1 MSRLGGENLKI
12 IKFTG
17 VLLVS
22 LVALFVI
29 FFFEIRTL
37 PAGSSIAG
45 IVLGFSLPAVAI
57 TFQDLTDTTNW
68 KEAQR
73 ELQRGKIIKGD
84 TIVRISFAYL
94 FRIKLGDKY
103 FLVKNERNTNKFQ
116 PVGGVYKMK
125 DNEKTEL
132 KNLFHIMDDNKV
144 LIDESSRND
153 YRLRMENR
161 YLRKF
166 VKRFDSEAKRERV
179 SDLSREFTE
188 ELIHKGTLN
197 WSQITYRVCGRHM
210 TPLTYSQ
217 HFQIYELLFADV
229 VELMLTPEQ
238 EADLRKLM
246 KQPSSLYRFATEEEI
261 DSLGIDTK
269 AGILEE
275 SIADHSIKILEKAEG
290 KLMKIPH
297 TGMQYTV
304 RLNK

>member
-1 MSRLGGENLKI
+1 MKI
-12 IKFTG
+12 IKFIG
-17 VLLVS
+17 VLLISV
-22 LVALFVI
+22 VAFGVML
-29 FFFEIRTL
+29 FFEIRAL
-37 PAGSSIAG
+37 PAGSSISG
-45 IVLGFSLPAVAI
+45 IVLGFSLPAVVT

-73 ELQRGKIIKGD
+73 KLQRGKIIKRD

-116 PVGGVYKMK
+116 PVGGVYKLK

-166 VKRFDSEAKRERV
+166 VKRFDSKAKRERT

-188 ELIHKGTLN
+188 ELIHKGILN
-197 WSQITYRVCGRHM
+197 WSQIIYRVCGRHM
-210 TPLTYSQ
+210 TPLSYSQ
-217 HFQIYELLFADV
+217 HFQIYELLLADI
-229 VELMLTPEQ
+229 VELMLTPAQ

-246 KQPSSLYRFATEEEI
+246 KQPSSLYRFASEEEI

-269 AGILEE
+269 EGILEE
-275 SIADHSIKILEKAEG
+275 SIADHSIKVLEKMEG
-290 KLMKIPH
+290 KLMKIPY

-304 RLNK
+304 SLNK